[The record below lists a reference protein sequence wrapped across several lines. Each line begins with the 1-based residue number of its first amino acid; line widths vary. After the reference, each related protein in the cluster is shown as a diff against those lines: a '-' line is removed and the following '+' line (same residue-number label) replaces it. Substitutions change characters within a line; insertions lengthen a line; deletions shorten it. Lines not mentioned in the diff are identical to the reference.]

1 MPLADDPPHGHFAT
15 EYDRLRHESIT
26 SLTTISGRA
35 QLMRRRVLRSS
46 GLTELEREWM
56 LDGLATIEAAARPGT
71 PVSRPKGRR
80 FGGPRPYRGLR
91 GAGDQETRPVGVSR
105 RLPGR

>member
-15 EYDRLRHESIT
+15 EHDRLRHESIT
-26 SLTTISGRA
+26 SLTTISGRT

-56 LDGLATIEAAARPGT
+56 LDGLATIEAAVRDLALQFQGQRLAVSEDRARIE
-71 PVSRPKGRR
+71 V
-80 FGGPRPYRGLR
+80 LE
-91 GAGDQETRPVGVSR
+91 AAETRER
-105 RLPGR
+105 DR

>member
-56 LDGLATIEAAARPGT
+56 LDGLATIEAAARDLALLCHD
-71 PVSRPKGRR
+71 RR
-80 FGGPRPYRGLR
+80 LEGSEDRARIEAFEAP
-91 GAGDQETRPVGVSR
+91 ETRR
-105 RLPGR
+105 RDR

>member
-15 EYDRLRHESIT
+15 EHDRLRHESIT

-46 GLTELEREWM
+46 DLTELEREWM
-56 LDGLATIEAAARPGT
+56 LDGLATIEAAVRGQALQFHGQRLAGSEEGAR
-71 PVSRPKGRR
+71 SEALK
-80 FGGPRPYRGLR
+80 
-91 GAGDQETRPVGVSR
+91 AAETR
-105 RLPGR
+105 GRDR